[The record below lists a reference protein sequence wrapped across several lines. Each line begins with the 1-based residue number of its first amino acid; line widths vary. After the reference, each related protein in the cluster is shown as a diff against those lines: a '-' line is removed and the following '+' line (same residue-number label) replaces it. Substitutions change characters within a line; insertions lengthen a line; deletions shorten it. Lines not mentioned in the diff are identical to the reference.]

1 MVAIEF
7 KVSESGRAR
16 PEKNPKLGFFV
27 YLLGSAAIIGGFLF
41 GYDTSVVS
49 AAMLY
54 VPEAPGL
61 KPMGTVWKEV
71 IVSIT
76 PGMAAVGAWFSGA
89 GSDRY
94 GRKPIIIGSTIIFI
108 AGAAICAVA
117 WTKIVMLI
125 GRIFLGVGIGFA
137 SMVVPVYLGEAS
149 PTHVRGVLVSAF
161 AMMISFGQVVANVM
175 GGIFSYWEPY
185 TIGWRL
191 MFAFAGIPALI
202 QFVCFIFLPETPR
215 WLYENGQTERA
226 KQVLEKI
233 YSGDEEWIE
242 YELAEIETYAEER
255 KKQMEEEK
263 KSGPVIWR
271 ILKTPHVLK
280 ACFIGSMLQAFQQLA
295 GINTILYYTAD
306 IIRSAG
312 IENYHTIIWISVILS
327 VCNLIG
333 PFIPMTLIE
342 KLGRR
347 KLFLFSCAGVVV
359 SLVLI
364 GVSFLLVGNDSAPN
378 FEMSSYSLAG
388 SYDPTHV
395 EAESCRILSN
405 CDSCVTS
412 EHCGFCEDSETRTGF
427 CLPVNHNDPT
437 LYSSTGLCTNGVDKS
452 NSSFP
457 NATSYMWQKHH
468 CTTSYTILPIVM
480 MGLYLLTFS
489 SGFTSLPWVLN
500 SEFYPMWARST
511 CVSISTLSNWV
522 FNLLVSLTYLSLTH
536 AITKYG
542 AFWLYAI
549 FTIIAFIFIYF
560 LVPETT
566 GYSIDE
572 VEMLF
577 MNKRQRNIAMQI
589 RQAKLENGK
598 DKDKETNN
606 NSSNSLSTETIT
618 M

>member
-7 KVSESGRAR
+7 QVSSSGRPR
-16 PEKNPKLGFFV
+16 PEKNPRIGGFV

-49 AAMLY
+49 AATLY
-54 VPEAPGL
+54 IPEAPGL
-61 KPMGTVWKEV
+61 KPMGTIWLEV

-76 PGMAAVGAWFSGA
+76 PGMAAVGSLFSGT
-89 GSDRY
+89 GSDHY
-94 GRKPIIIGSTIIFI
+94 GRRTIIIGSTIIFMI
-108 AGAAICAVA
+108 GAVICAAA
-117 WTKIVMLI
+117 WTKVVMLI
-125 GRIFLGVGIGFA
+125 GRIFLGIGIGFA
-137 SMVVPVYLGEAS
+137 SMVVPVYLGETS

-161 AMMISFGQVVANVM
+161 AMMISFGQVVANIM
-175 GGIFSYWEPY
+175 GGIFSYISPY

-191 MFAFAGIPALI
+191 MFAFAAIPSLI

-215 WLYENGQTERA
+215 WLYEHGQIYKARE
-226 KQVLEKI
+226 VLEKI
-233 YSGDEEWIE
+233 YSGNEEWIE
-242 YELAEIETYAEER
+242 FEMAEIEAYAEER
-255 KKQMEEEK
+255 KKQHEEEQ

-312 IENYHTIIWISVILS
+312 IENYHTVIWISVILS
-327 VCNLIG
+327 ICNLIG
-333 PFIPMTLIE
+333 PFIPMTMIE
-342 KLGRR
+342 KFGRR
-347 KLFLFSCAGVVV
+347 KLFLFSCAGVVI

-364 GVSFLLVGNDSAPN
+364 GVTFLLVGNDSAPN
-378 FEMSSYSLAG
+378 FEIQKYRESGDFDEMQLRAMECAALA
-388 SYDPTHV
+388 
-395 EAESCRILSN
+395 N

-412 EHCGFCEDSETRTGF
+412 EACGFCEDSLAKTGF
-427 CLPVNHNDPT
+427 CLPVDPTDPT
-437 LYSSTGLCTNGVDKS
+437 LYSSTGICQRNLLSMN
-452 NSSFP
+452 NSSQDDVSGSG
-457 NATSYMWQKHH
+457 AMTWQKHH
-468 CTTSYTILPIVM
+468 CTTSYTLLPIIM
-480 MGLYLLTFS
+480 MGVYLLTFS

-542 AFWLYAI
+542 AFWLYAV
-549 FTIIAFIFIYF
+549 FTICAFLFIYF

-572 VEMLF
+572 IEMLF
-577 MNKRQRNIAMQI
+577 MSQKERNMVLTT
-589 RQAKLENGK
+589 RK
-598 DKDKETNN
+598 
-606 NSSNSLSTETIT
+606 SLSTLKKDSTST
-618 M
+618 VTATVSS

>member
-7 KVSESGRAR
+7 KMSESGRER
-16 PEKNPKLGFFV
+16 PTSNPKLQFFV
-27 YLLGSAAIIGGFLF
+27 YLLGFAAIIGGFLF

-54 VPEAPGL
+54 VPESPGL
-61 KPMGTVWKEV
+61 KPMGTVWQEI

-76 PGMAAVGAWFSGA
+76 PGMAAVGALFSGT

-94 GRKPIIIGSTIIFI
+94 GRRTIIIGSTIIFI
-108 AGAAICAVA
+108 IGAVVCAIA
-117 WTKIVMLI
+117 WTKVIMLI

-149 PTHVRGVLVSAF
+149 PTHVRGILVSAF

-175 GGIFSYWEPY
+175 GGIFSYASPY
-185 TIGWRL
+185 TVGWRL
-191 MFAFAGIPALI
+191 MFAFAAVPAVI

-215 WLYENGQTERA
+215 WLYEHGHVDQAHE
-226 KQVLEKI
+226 VLKKI
-233 YSGDEEWIE
+233 YSGNEEWVE
-242 YELAEIETYAEER
+242 FELAEIKSYAEER

-271 ILKTPHVLK
+271 ILRTPHVLK

-312 IENYHTIIWISVILS
+312 IENYHTVIWISVILS
-327 VCNLIG
+327 ICNLIG
-333 PFIPMTLIE
+333 PFVPMTMIE
-342 KLGRR
+342 KFGRR
-347 KLFLFSCAGVVV
+347 KLFLFSCAGVVI

-378 FEMSSYSLAG
+378 FSIAEYHLAG
-388 SYDPTHV
+388 NYDPKAHD
-395 EAESCRILSN
+395 ADFCLQQLN
-405 CDSCVTS
+405 CDACVTS
-412 EHCGFCEDSETRTGF
+412 EACGFCEDSETRTGF
-427 CLPVNHNDPT
+427 CLPVNPT
-437 LYSSTGLCTNGVDKS
+437 DVTGASSTGICQKGFNSTFGNGTNV
-452 NSSFP
+452 
-457 NATSYMWQKHH
+457 YEWQKHH
-468 CTTSYTILPIVM
+468 CTTSFTILPIVM
-480 MGLYLLTFS
+480 MGVYLLTFS

-522 FNLLVSLTYLSLTH
+522 FNLIIALTYLSLTH

-542 AFWLYAI
+542 AFWLYAV
-549 FTIIAFIFIYF
+549 FTAIAFVFIYF

-577 MNKRQRNIAMQI
+577 MSHKKRNLAQAA
-589 RQAKLENGK
+589 RQERFEAKK
-598 DKDKETNN
+598 SSFA
-606 NSSNSLSTETIT
+606 SSNSTRTVSVSENAI
-618 M
+618 